1 MSNPSFDVL
10 VTGSNRG
17 IGLEL
22 CRQLL
27 ARGARVIAACRSS
40 SPELDALA
48 GDALRIVPHIDVGSA
63 AGATALADA
72 IDGVELDL
80 AIMNAGIL
88 LRGDKPAEPDF
99 DGLREQ
105 LEVNAVGT
113 LRCAVAVVPRLR
125 SGGKLAFI
133 TSRMG
138 SIGDNG
144 SGSYYGYRM
153 SKAAVNAAGVSLARD
168 LRPRGIAVVLLH
180 PGMDKTE
187 MTGGHGNVTA
197 EDAARGLIARISE
210 LTLETTGRF
219 VHASGEALP
228 W

>member
-1 MSNPSFDVL
+1 MAQAISTVL

-40 SPELDALA
+40 SAELDALA
-48 GDALRIVPHIDVGSA
+48 GDSLRVVTNVDVGSA

-72 IDGVELDL
+72 VDGVELDL
-80 AIMNAGIL
+80 AVMNAGIL
-88 LRGDKPAEPDF
+88 LRNDKPAEPDF
-99 DGLREQ
+99 AGLREQ
-105 LEVNAVGT
+105 LEVNAIGT

-125 SGGKLAFI
+125 SGAKLAFI

-138 SIGDNG
+138 SIGDNT

-153 SKAAVNAAGVSLARD
+153 SKAALNMGAVSLAKD
-168 LRPRGIAVVLLH
+168 LAPRGVSVAILH
-180 PGMDKTE
+180 PGMVKTD
-187 MTGGHGNVTA
+187 MTRGHGQVDVDVA
-197 EDAARGLIARISE
+197 VAGLLARIDE
-210 LTLETTGRF
+210 LTPETSGTFR
-219 VHASGEALP
+219 HANGEALP

>member
-1 MSNPSFDVL
+1 MSNPSFNVL

-138 SIGDNG
+138 SIGDNT

-153 SKAAVNAAGVSLARD
+153 SKAALNMAAVSLAKD
-168 LRPRGIAVVLLH
+168 LAPRGVSVAILH
-180 PGMDKTE
+180 PGMVKTD
-187 MTGGHGNVTA
+187 MTRGHGQV
-197 EDAARGLIARISE
+197 DVDVAAAGLLARIDE
-210 LTLETTGRF
+210 LTPATSGTFR
-219 VHASGEALP
+219 HANGEALP

>member
-144 SGSYYGYRM
+144 SGGYYGYRM
-153 SKAAVNAAGVSLARD
+153 SKAALNAAGVSLARD
-168 LRPRGIAVVLLH
+168 LKGRGIAVAILH
-180 PGMDKTE
+180 PGFVRTE
-187 MTGGHGNVTA
+187 MTRGAGGTDPAVAAA
-197 EDAARGLIARISE
+197 ELVARIDALE
-210 LTLETTGRF
+210 LATTGRF
-219 VHASGEALP
+219 LHANGTELP